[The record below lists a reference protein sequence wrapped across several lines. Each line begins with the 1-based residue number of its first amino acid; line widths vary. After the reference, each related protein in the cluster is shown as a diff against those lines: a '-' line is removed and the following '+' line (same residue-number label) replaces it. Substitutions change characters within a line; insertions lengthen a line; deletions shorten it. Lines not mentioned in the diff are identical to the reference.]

1 MNEKRTTLTLILA
14 FIFLS
19 VSAGGI
25 CGSPKNKLEAYT
37 DSEGYAVLSRL
48 LDSDAKGWNNT
59 VIRLDGLTVSRTEMA
74 HRESLRACTEL
85 PVEFQAAAK
94 DFEDK
99 TQQRF
104 ALRKMFTTKVHYSV
118 LREKKAVP
126 DGISG
131 GVYHVSPV
139 GFDQDKTHGIA
150 FIDYVCGGLCGAGS
164 FNLMVKDA
172 SGWEYVGGCSWQY

>member
-25 CGSPKNKLEAYT
+25 CGSRKNKLEAYA

-48 LDSDAKGWNNT
+48 LDSDAKGWKNT

-74 HRESLRACTEL
+74 HGESLRACTEL

-94 DFEDK
+94 DFE
-99 TQQRF
+99 
-104 ALRKMFTTKVHYSV
+104 
-118 LREKKAVP
+118 
-126 DGISG
+126 
-131 GVYHVSPV
+131 
-139 GFDQDKTHGIA
+139 DKTHGIA